1 MHYNQND
8 KPLFF
13 GTLIKLRWRDIVIKS
28 KYTIGQEHKN
38 LILFLLISFLLPFV
52 AVVLQAIVS
61 NGFICFVL
69 YGIQAAAPTISAIIV
84 LCLGKKV
91 KTYFAEMFCKEHLRM
106 AVILPPI
113 LASTTMISAKMI
125 FCALFGRSFT
135 FGSISITQFV
145 IILWALWAEEI
156 GWRGYLEPLLNELGV
171 HKWIAPCIVGIIWCL
186 WHYHFFLQNGIE
198 VPILLF
204 FISCIIESYIY
215 SFLMNITDNNIVSAM
230 IYHFTWNLLIHIVA
244 LNPDQNNG
252 SIFPYIILVILETLV
267 LLIFWSVKKGLF
279 FEGEAK

>member
-52 AVVLQAIVS
+52 AVVLQAILS

-84 LCLGKKV
+84 LCLGKKA

-135 FGSISITQFV
+135 FG
-145 IILWALWAEEI
+145 
-156 GWRGYLEPLLNELGV
+156 
-171 HKWIAPCIVGIIWCL
+171 
-186 WHYHFFLQNGIE
+186 
-198 VPILLF
+198 
-204 FISCIIESYIY
+204 
-215 SFLMNITDNNIVSAM
+215 
-230 IYHFTWNLLIHIVA
+230 
-244 LNPDQNNG
+244 
-252 SIFPYIILVILETLV
+252 
-267 LLIFWSVKKGLF
+267 
-279 FEGEAK
+279 